1 MHIEILN
8 IVSHVG
14 YLIIGIVIAFWAKLT
29 KSNSKSNFDKKAIKI
44 LWWTGCIMSGC
55 AGGVLVFFKIPKT
68 LIIIISMIIITI
80 LTAIISTLIEKI
92 VKKEVR

>member
-8 IVSHVG
+8 IVSYVG
-14 YLIIGIVIAFWAKLT
+14 YLIIGIVIAFWTKLT
-29 KSNSKSNFDKKAIKI
+29 KSNSDKKARKI
-44 LWWTGCIMSGC
+44 LWGLGCVMTGC

-68 LIIIISMIIITI
+68 LIINTSIIIITI
-80 LTAIISTLIEKI
+80 LTAVISDLIEKI

>member
-8 IVSHVG
+8 IVSYVG
-14 YLIIGIVIAFWAKLT
+14 YLIIGIIIAFWTKLT
-29 KSNSKSNFDKKAIKI
+29 KLNSDKKSRKI
-44 LWWTGCIMSGC
+44 LWSLGCVMTGC
-55 AGGVLVFFKIPKT
+55 AGGILVFFKISKA
-68 LIIIISMIIITI
+68 LITITSVIIITA

>member
-8 IVSHVG
+8 IVSYVG
-14 YLIIGIVIAFWAKLT
+14 YLIIGIIIAFWTKLT
-29 KSNSKSNFDKKAIKI
+29 KSNSDKKSRKF
-44 LWWTGCIMSGC
+44 LWGLGCVMTGC

-68 LIIIISMIIITI
+68 LIIITSVIIITI
-80 LTAIISTLIEKI
+80 LTAIISTLIKKI